1 VSVGVYVA
9 DILFPP
15 EKWSPCKADMTQSL
29 GPGDQ
34 HIPGKA
40 SKTIIPN
47 HLAKC
52 TTLLF
57 STEVF
62 KCIARSYCSEF
73 ILREKNSGNCP
84 SGGMPY
90 QLIFALM
97 PKKPSRS
104 FLCAYFLIALTVLLL
119 TTFADMLTTLQ

>member
-47 HLAKC
+47 HLAQCFAPLKPA
-52 TTLLF
+52 TQKQDQMYNLA
-57 STEVF
+57 VF
-62 KCIARSYCSEF
+62 
-73 ILREKNSGNCP
+73 N
-84 SGGMPY
+84 
-90 QLIFALM
+90 
-97 PKKPSRS
+97 
-104 FLCAYFLIALTVLLL
+104 
-119 TTFADMLTTLQ
+119 